1 MPTNLLD
8 SQDVRVEKT
17 DSLVNIM
24 ELQRLSTQLNL
35 RAQVAT
41 DCITY
46 PHVSPALKEVRVAM
60 AEMKVE
66 SKPIELVT
74 SVGSCVAICLHD
86 TTSKCGGLAHI
97 MLPNSAIAPQDFLP
111 CKFADTAVPALAN
124 AVREISGKETHL
136 SAKIAG
142 GANIFR
148 FENNNGPPI
157 GVKNVDAV
165 KMALNANKIRLV
177 AEDVGG
183 SYGRRITFNIENGV
197 VTIRL
202 SNGEIKKL

>member
-1 MPTNLLD
+1 MPNNLLD

-17 DSLVNIM
+17 VSLVDIM
-24 ELQRLSTQLNL
+24 ELQKLSGRPNI

-41 DCITY
+41 ECITY
-46 PHVSPALKEVRVAM
+46 PQVNPTMKELRVAM

-66 SKPIELVT
+66 NKPIELVT
-74 SVGSCVAICLHD
+74 SVGSCVAICLYD
-86 TTSKCGGLAHI
+86 STSKCGGLAHI
-97 MLPNSAIAPQDFLP
+97 MLPNSAIAPQGFLP

-124 AVREISGKETHL
+124 AVREISGKETLL

-148 FENNNGPPI
+148 FKDNNGPPI
-157 GVKNVDAV
+157 GEKNIDAV
-165 KMALNANKIRLV
+165 KMALNAYKIRLV
-177 AEDVGG
+177 AEDIGG
-183 SYGRRITFNIENGV
+183 SYGRRITFNIESGV

-202 SNGEIKKL
+202 SNGEIRKL